1 MIWLMPFK
9 TCPNQEGN
17 ICNQI
22 SVSQYNIKRTIMQL
36 KVEGIK
42 CHFCFAWLDIYLT
55 WYDGPLCTTKAL
67 FSANAIHQEHMKLDL
82 LLVIFSFPLS
92 LPIATLL
99 LFLLPNFSK
108 ENLIFDNKH
117 SNDNLKH
124 RKRTIQAKYLQTLQK
139 NLAKQVLRKLAC
151 IVIYIFLLFCFLQL
165 VIKILRVALYP
176 LSSVCLIWCYH
187 QTNIK
192 RICQDVRKQY

>member
-22 SVSQYNIKRTIMQL
+22 SSVSQYNIKRTIMQL

-55 WYDGPLCTTKAL
+55 WYDGPLFAAKAL
-67 FSANAIHQEHMKLDL
+67 FLANAIHQEHMKLDL

-124 RKRTIQAKYLQTLQK
+124 KKTYNTS
-139 NLAKQVLRKLAC
+139 
-151 IVIYIFLLFCFLQL
+151 
-165 VIKILRVALYP
+165 KISTN
-176 LSSVCLIWCYH
+176 SSKEFSYVESKEVCLYENHMGIYD
-187 QTNIK
+187 NL
-192 RICQDVRKQY
+192 

>member
-55 WYDGPLCTTKAL
+55 WYDGPLFATKAL
-67 FSANAIHQEHMKLDL
+67 FSTNAIHQEHMKLDL

-117 SNDNLKH
+117 GNDN
-124 RKRTIQAKYLQTLQK
+124 RKDRKSTIQVKYLQTLQK
-139 NLAKQVLRKLAC
+139 NSFKWIFKKFVHTKSTQVSLYHD
-151 IVIYIFLLFCFLQL
+151 IYFSIFPRF
-165 VIKILRVALYP
+165 VVG
-176 LSSVCLIWCYH
+176 H
-187 QTNIK
+187 
-192 RICQDVRKQY
+192 

>member
-22 SVSQYNIKRTIMQL
+22 SSVSQYNIKRTIMQL

-55 WYDGPLCTTKAL
+55 WYDGPLFAAKAL
-67 FSANAIHQEHMKLDL
+67 FLANAIHQEHMKLDL

-124 RKRTIQAKYLQTLQK
+124 KKRTIQVKYLQTLQK
-139 NLAKQVLRKLAC
+139 NLVMQSLKKFAC
-151 IVIYIFLLFCFLQL
+151 MKITWESMTIYKNAIL
-165 VIKILRVALYP
+165 KIE
-176 LSSVCLIWCYH
+176 
-187 QTNIK
+187 QE
-192 RICQDVRKQY
+192 

>member
-55 WYDGPLCTTKAL
+55 WYDGPLCSTTKAL
-67 FSANAIHQEHMKLDL
+67 FSTNAIHQEHMKLDL

-117 SNDNLKH
+117 GNDN
-124 RKRTIQAKYLQTLQK
+124 RKDRKSTIQVKYLQTLQ
-139 NLAKQVLRKLAC
+139 NNSFKQIINKFYAS
-151 IVIYIFLLFCFLQL
+151 QL
-165 VIKILRVALYP
+165 V
-176 LSSVCLIWCYH
+176 S
-187 QTNIK
+187 
-192 RICQDVRKQY
+192 